1 MAWAEKYI
9 PVMTNSKENRIIVY
23 QDGFNTPS
31 LIERYLALTM
41 FLNWKINYSSSC
53 YLKKMFISFCCK
65 LKVKNI
71 LESVKNIFV
80 DSELLKYSKTYT
92 F

>member
-41 FLNWKINYSSSC
+41 FLDWKINYSSSC
-53 YLKKMFISFCCK
+53 YLKKNVYLFLLQIK
-65 LKVKNI
+65 
-71 LESVKNIFV
+71 
-80 DSELLKYSKTYT
+80 SEKYFGKC
-92 F
+92 